1 MLDQKQVASFYGEN
15 TSMLDHPLPLDSII
29 ALSKS
34 VSEEVED
41 YRHSDFQSC
50 IAGIIISHNQDFT
63 VVISPTGSCKTW
75 IQGLVA
81 KYFCNKGKKVVIV
94 EQNETLMMLLRS

>member
-29 ALSKS
+29 AKSKS

-41 YRHSDFQSC
+41 YRHSDF
-50 IAGIIISHNQDFT
+50 
-63 VVISPTGSCKTW
+63 
-75 IQGLVA
+75 
-81 KYFCNKGKKVVIV
+81 
-94 EQNETLMMLLRS
+94 